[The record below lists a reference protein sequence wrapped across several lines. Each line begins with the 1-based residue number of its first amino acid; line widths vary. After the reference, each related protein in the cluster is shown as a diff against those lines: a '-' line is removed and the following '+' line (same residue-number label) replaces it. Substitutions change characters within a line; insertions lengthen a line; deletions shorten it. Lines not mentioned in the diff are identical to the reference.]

1 MCGHIHPFHISRI
14 MNTHT
19 HMQCSTQNVHAN
31 SLNEKNLRN
40 LFKLALCK
48 YIIFKPYIPQ
58 YCTVLCCTHS
68 VRWMKKKERARV
80 WLLLKRNSFVSINQ
94 IWAKQINN
102 EKMVHIASENF
113 VPWIRFF
120 LHFFLFRL
128 HMRLIWMHCNIYTY
142 IFVPCLS
149 LSFSSNK
156 LCWSYPFDVL
166 NVMIFILYQGE
177 NNRLDSKR
185 LYSIQNL
192 DVAKCGTRLHLSP
205 ISSCLKMSE
214 FIVQI

>member
-80 WLLLKRNSFVSINQ
+80 WLLLKRNSFVCINQ

-120 LHFFLFRL
+120 FTFFSFDY
-128 HMRLIWMHCNIYTY
+128 IWDWYECIVIYTHIFSFPVWVWVSVLISCAGALPSMCWMWWFSFY
-142 IFVPCLS
+142 I
-149 LSFSSNK
+149 K
-156 LCWSYPFDVL
+156 GKIID
-166 NVMIFILYQGE
+166 
-177 NNRLDSKR
+177 
-185 LYSIQNL
+185 
-192 DVAKCGTRLHLSP
+192 
-205 ISSCLKMSE
+205 
-214 FIVQI
+214 